1 MTIRDKRSQTFFIIA
16 QVMVIA
22 FSLYITQVDRKDE
35 FFYHLDVV
43 FLELFFIPI
52 VLACLWMGL
61 AGGLATSM
69 GVALL
74 LLPYLILHW
83 EGLSASDL
91 NRVLR
96 VVVYFLA
103 SVTLGRVVL
112 SQREEQKRAREA
124 ENLAAIGKSMAMVAH
139 DIRTPLI
146 SIGGFS
152 SLVLRH
158 LDAGFP
164 HRDKIE
170 IVIEETRRL
179 ESMVREMLDYS
190 KPLELNRVEGDIDE
204 LVKGTLALVQE
215 IASKRGVE
223 LRCELSSSLRP
234 AFLDIMRMK
243 QVLVNLVTNAI
254 EASPAGEAVT
264 VKAYMNKKNL
274 HVDVADCGCGIPPD
288 KREDIFLP
296 FFTTKKDGVGLGL
309 DITKKIVESH
319 GGYLEIVDNTKKGS
333 IFKVVIPHRSGPKV
347 KGPEPA

>member
-1 MTIRDKRSQTFFIIA
+1 MKSTRSRTWFIIA
-16 QVMVIA
+16 LVMVIA
-22 FSLYITQVDRKDE
+22 LFLYITQLDREDR

-52 VLACLWMGL
+52 VLACLWMGM
-61 AGGLATSM
+61 AGGLTVSF

-74 LLPYLILHW
+74 LLPHLILHW

-96 VVVYFLA
+96 ILVYFLV
-103 SVTLGRVVL
+103 SVILGRVIIN
-112 SQREEQKRAREA
+112 QREDQKRARET

-139 DIRTPLI
+139 DMKTPLI

-158 LDAGFP
+158 LDDDFP

-190 KPLELNRVEGDIDE
+190 KPLKLNRVEGDMAE
-204 LVKGTLALVQE
+204 LVKETLALLQE
-215 IASKRGVE
+215 IASKRGME
-223 LRCELSSSLRP
+223 LRYELSRGLKP
-234 AFLDIMRMK
+234 VFLDFMRMK

-254 EASPAGEAVT
+254 EASPAGESVT
-264 VKAYMNKKNL
+264 IKAYMKRNNL
-274 HVDVADCGCGIPPD
+274 HIDVVDCGCGIPPH
-288 KREDIFLP
+288 KREDVFLP

-309 DITKKIVESH
+309 AITKR
-319 GGYLEIVDNTKKGS
+319 IVDSHEGYIETVANEGNGS
-333 IFKVVIPHRSGPKV
+333 VFRVVIPHMRRPKAM
-347 KGPEPA
+347 EA